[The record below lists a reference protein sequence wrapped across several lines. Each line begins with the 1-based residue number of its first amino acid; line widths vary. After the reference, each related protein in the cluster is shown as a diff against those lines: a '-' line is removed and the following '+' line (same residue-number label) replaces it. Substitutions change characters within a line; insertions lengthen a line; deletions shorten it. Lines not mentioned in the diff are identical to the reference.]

1 MCCNAID
8 MRERDNNV
16 EQIGNYIITSEPE
29 VLSENIRFF
38 TGCENP
44 EGKYFDIL
52 TIKKTDDNSRKLKRI
67 IDNEIKPLANQD
79 IVGFIK
85 TIETG
90 FDEAKQSYY
99 IVYEKF
105 ADNTYETQ
113 QNIDIASV
121 VNIAKG
127 LNWFKTNSNTQ
138 KFIVSP
144 RYVKVNENGEAKLM
158 FANLYDIFVDENLL
172 DKEYLSPNAKKYL
185 SDKAS
190 AKPTHQD
197 DIYALV
203 KTFEN
208 FIRIN
213 YEYLNVAITN
223 RILNEALA
231 EERTKRFS
239 KYHELIDLLEQLP
252 SVHKKTYQTI
262 RVVTQQ
268 ENNDNFQAII
278 NSMNKNTWML
288 VDSERSEKKQVT
300 GQFTTDNYF
309 GRFFVDK
316 QGYLFI
322 PYQGCKNGRN
332 EKIVSQEDSF
342 LAEFNFTLNENLQNF
357 YCSNFF
363 EQKYQDIHRLTQ
375 LHNSQNENLTV
386 WQKLPE
392 TEKEYIEKNAFKVK
406 YVKKETSQNNERII
420 FTLTEDEKISW
431 GKVRKLKDEHKI
443 LFVDEIFVGQIYDW
457 KSDSKTITITNP
469 KCNIEELPEN
479 GELSEDIRQETS
491 QYKKQVESCQK
502 FLKQDVVNKELC
514 DIIATPDNK
523 IECRIHDLDYDTF
536 ESQLYNGNL
545 KNDPSQLDAVLEAIN
560 YKPMYLIQ
568 GPPGAGKT
576 TVIVETIRQ
585 LVKRQKDIKILLTS
599 QSNLAVDNVLEKLI
613 DCEDIPFIRLAS
625 ENALENDSVS
635 EAMKQHCYEEKLK
648 KWITQTEKNSSDYF
662 NKNFAK
668 QEGDKELQNLFD
680 TYVAA
685 KESNNFSDF
694 TKRLNKCSNYVKK
707 LFENANDFKSAEQV
721 FESKFGK
728 EYFLL
733 KKIQKDWFS
742 FIDNSLV
749 DTDSDGKRKKAMLN
763 NGSEEIDFLTAML
776 LKTNVVGSTCIHI
789 ASSKYS
795 RLNFKFDYVIMDE
808 SSKATP
814 AESLVPLS
822 MGRNIIMIGDDKQLP
837 PVITREDAVKQ
848 GIKEKLE
855 DEGLDIDKTY
865 GVSLFEKI
873 KKSFEQSAY
882 NSRYVKMLDIQ
893 YRMPKQIGSLISEFF
908 YNGKLENPD
917 IEDYDA
923 NKSHGLNLKKQ
934 TSIVFLSTSSIK
946 DCQDNGVK
954 DKRQNQCNVNVIKDL
969 LAKLNNQYNDNLQQ
983 KEPFSIGVIAG
994 YRGQVELLNQQINR
1008 SEYSNFVLDEKSLI
1022 EFNTV
1027 DKFQGAERDIIIYD
1041 IVRSSLGQDNIGFLA
1056 DYRRINVAFSRA
1068 KRLLFIVGDSEYILK
1083 RASFTPSEDFPEFKL
1098 RLITEK
1104 LNNDGLIFNNLN
1116 DIFNG

>member
-1 MCCNAID
+1 MDCA
-8 MRERDNNV
+8 
-16 EQIGNYIITSEPE
+16 EQIGNYLITSEPTQ
-29 VLSENIRFF
+29 LSPNLYFFEN
-38 TGCENP
+38 CENN
-44 EGKYFDIL
+44 EGVCFDIL
-52 TIKKTDDNSRKLKRI
+52 TIKETDSNLRKLRRI
-67 IDNEIKPLANQD
+67 IDNEIKPLVNQD
-79 IVGFIK
+79 IVGFVK

-90 FDEAKQSYY
+90 FDDATHSYY
-99 IVYEKF
+99 IVYEHF
-105 ADNTYETQ
+105 ADNTYETL

-121 VNIAKG
+121 INITKG
-127 LNWFKTNSNTQ
+127 LNYFKTNNNTQ
-138 KFIVSP
+138 KFVISP
-144 RYVKVNENGEAKLM
+144 QYVKVDNTGDAKLM
-158 FANLYDIFVDENLL
+158 FAILYDIFADENLL
-172 DKEYLSPNAKKYL
+172 DEEYLSPNAKKYL
-185 SDKAS
+185 SDRTS

-203 KTFEN
+203 KTFES
-208 FIRIN
+208 FIRDN
-213 YEYLNVAITN
+213 YEYSNVAITN
-223 RILNEALA
+223 KILSGTLE

-252 SVHKKTYQTI
+252 SVNRKSYQTI
-262 RVVTQQ
+262 KVVTQP
-268 ENNDNFQAII
+268 DFFDAFQAVL

-288 VDSERSEKKQVT
+288 IDYERSEQGQVT
-300 GQFTTDNYF
+300 GQFTTDDYC
-309 GRFFVDK
+309 GRFFVDEK
-316 QGYLFI
+316 GYLFI
-322 PYQGCKNGRN
+322 PYKSCKNGKN
-332 EKIVSQEDSF
+332 KELVSKEDSF
-342 LAEFNFTLNENLQNF
+342 LAEFNFSLNDNWQNF
-357 YCSNFF
+357 NCVNYY
-363 EQKYQDIHRLTQ
+363 EQKYQERHRLSQ
-375 LHNSQNENLTV
+375 LHKIQNDNLNV
-386 WQKLPE
+386 WLKLPE

-406 YVKKETSQNNERII
+406 YVKKEPSQNNECII

-443 LFVDEIFVGQIYDW
+443 LFVDDIFVGQIYDW
-457 KSDSKTITITNP
+457 KSESKTITIANP

-491 QYKKQVESCQK
+491 QFKKQVESCQK

-514 DIIATPDNK
+514 DIIATPNNK
-523 IECRIHDLDYDTF
+523 IDCRIHDLDYDTF
-536 ESQLYNGNL
+536 ESQLYNEKL
-545 KNDPSQLDAVLEAIN
+545 KNDPSQLEAVLEAIS

-613 DCEDIPFIRLAS
+613 DCNDIPFIRLAS

-635 EAMKQHCYEEKLK
+635 ELMKHHCYEEKLK
-648 KWITQTEKNSSDYF
+648 QWIAQTEKKSSDYF
-662 NKNFAK
+662 DKNFAE
-668 QEGDKELQNLFD
+668 QEGVKELQKLFD
-680 TYVAA
+680 TYMAA

-707 LFENANDFKSAEQV
+707 LFENANDFKSAEKV

-749 DTDSDGKRKKAMLN
+749 DADSDGKRKKAMLN
-763 NGSEEIDFLTAML
+763 NGSQEIDFLTAML
-776 LKTNVVGSTCIHI
+776 LKTNVVGATCIHI

-795 RLNFKFDYVIMDE
+795 RVNFKFDYVIMDE

-848 GIKEKLE
+848 DIKDKLE

-873 KKSFEQSAY
+873 KRAFEQSDY
-882 NSRYVKMLDIQ
+882 NRRYVKMLDTQ
-893 YRMPKQIGSLISEFF
+893 YRMPKQIGSLISDFF
-908 YNGKLENPD
+908 YDGKLNNPD
-917 IEDYDA
+917 FEGYDES
-923 NKSHGLNLKKQ
+923 KRHGLNIKKQ
-934 TSIVFLSTSSIK
+934 TSIVFLSTSSYK

-954 DKRQNQCNVNVIKDL
+954 DKRHNQCNVNVIKEL
-969 LAKLNNQYNDNLQQ
+969 LAKINDLYPDNLQ
-983 KEPFSIGVIAG
+983 KETPFSIGVIAG
-994 YRGQVELLNQQINR
+994 YRGQVELLKQQIKPL
-1008 SEYSNFVLDEKSLI
+1008 EYSNFVCNKKPLI
-1022 EFNTV
+1022 ECNTV

-1041 IVRSSLGQDNIGFLA
+1041 IVRSSIGQDNIGFLA

-1068 KRLLFIVGDSEYILK
+1068 KRLLIIVGDSEYILK

-1098 RLITEK
+1098 KLITEK
-1104 LNNDGLIFNNLN
+1104 LKSDGLIFNNLN